1 MAADLVAGSGAELV
15 GVAMAGLLVGAFG
28 VPWSITALGL
38 LVATTALVL
47 YEANE
52 RDRRERL
59 EARSVAVAAGGVGGR
74 GSAGAPHPRRAGSAE
89 S

>member
-1 MAADLVAGSGAELV
+1 
-15 GVAMAGLLVGAFG
+15 MAGLLVGAFG

-52 RDRRERL
+52 RDNGEDTSG
-59 EARSVAVAAGGVGGR
+59 AFGAVGVAAGGVGGR
-74 GSAGAPHPRRAGSAE
+74 ELRRSLRRDRGGLRRPLVAGVCGKKE
-89 S
+89 I